1 MVENRMGWERYEL
14 KRWRF
19 GNDGIKRMGIGGL
32 EMRDRW
38 IGRKW
43 GGKVQLVCFFQ
54 KNVSRYSQY
63 SNENYNNG
71 RDMSARGRDW
81 IWRVGMER
89 FLKSRLLLWMSSSYC
104 IKVVNKTLKGV
115 HYSKKNCLG
124 YICIHKFMN
133 ILERDI

>member
-14 KRWRF
+14 KKWRF

-32 EMRDRW
+32 EMGGGSTILIVGIDR

-71 RDMSARGRDW
+71 RDMSGRGRDW

-89 FLKSRLLLWMSSSYC
+89 FLKSRLLLQMSSSYC

-115 HYSKKNCLG
+115 HYSKKKLSWL
-124 YICIHKFMN
+124 YMYS
-133 ILERDI
+133 

>member
-1 MVENRMGWERYEL
+1 MGLGGIRIRGMKVIAMAVIEKRDGSEMVENRMGWERYEL

-54 KNVSRYSQY
+54 KNVSRYS
-63 SNENYNNG
+63 
-71 RDMSARGRDW
+71 
-81 IWRVGMER
+81 
-89 FLKSRLLLWMSSSYC
+89 
-104 IKVVNKTLKGV
+104 
-115 HYSKKNCLG
+115 
-124 YICIHKFMN
+124 
-133 ILERDI
+133 